1 MSVCVRP
8 LTADEQRQLVAA
20 RLVAV
25 EQAPYLAHA
34 IFSVAA
40 NAAEGLGTFAVD
52 RGWRLYLDPVRMTGW
67 GPLLSGGV
75 LVHEISH
82 LVRAH
87 AERAD
92 ALDAPYDHDRWNFA
106 TDIAINDDLLAAGI
120 QLPRGAVTPAGLGLV
135 EGGIEEAY
143 YAQLADR
150 RLASTAKGLS
160 GGVGAGSG
168 SDTGVGCG
176 SGAGGPVE
184 PWELSSID
192 PSAPAIGQAEANMTR
207 RRVAQ
212 AVREY
217 VANHSRGTL
226 PEGWQR
232 WADTTLAG
240 PQVPWRRVLASAVRR
255 AIAHVAG
262 CSDYTYRRP
271 GRRRILHIVTPA
283 MQRPLITVAVV
294 VDTSG
299 SMGQPE
305 LDAALAEVTGVIRA
319 TGIGPRGLVVL
330 ACDAAVG
337 ATTRVRR
344 VNDVQL
350 VGAGGTDMRV
360 GIAAAESV
368 HPRPDVV
375 VVLTDGYTPWPE
387 KPTRASLVA
396 AIIGSQGMAQGVPV
410 WARTV
415 VVPAA

>member
-1 MSVCVRP
+1 MSISVRP
-8 LTADEQRQLVAA
+8 LTSEEQRQLVAA

-25 EQAPYLAHA
+25 EHAPYLAHA
-34 IFSVAA
+34 LFSVAA
-40 NAAEGLGTFAVD
+40 SAAEELGTFAVD
-52 RGWRLYLDPVRMTGW
+52 RGWRLYLDPATLAGW
-67 GPLLSGGV
+67 DPGLAGGV
-75 LVHEISH
+75 LIHEISH

-92 ALDAPYDHDRWNFA
+92 TLDAPYDHDRWNFA
-106 TDIAINDDLLAAGI
+106 TDIAINDDLLAASI
-120 QLPRGAVTPAGLGLV
+120 QLPRGAVTPASLGLE

-143 YAQLADR
+143 YAQLVDR
-150 RLASTAKGLS
+150 RLASTARDVS
-160 GGVGAGSG
+160 GGVGAGSD

-184 PWELSSID
+184 PWEFSSDD
-192 PSAPAIGQAEANMTR
+192 PSVPAIGLAEANMTR

-217 VANHSRGTL
+217 AANHNRGTL
-226 PEGWQR
+226 PDGWKR
-232 WADTTLAG
+232 WADATLAG

-319 TGIGPRGLVVL
+319 AGIGPRGLVVL

-344 VNDVQL
+344 VNDVKL
-350 VGAGGTDMRV
+350 VGGGGTDMRV

-375 VVLTDGYTPWPE
+375 VVLTDGYTPWPD

-396 AIIGSQGMAQGVPV
+396 AIIGSQGAAQDVPV